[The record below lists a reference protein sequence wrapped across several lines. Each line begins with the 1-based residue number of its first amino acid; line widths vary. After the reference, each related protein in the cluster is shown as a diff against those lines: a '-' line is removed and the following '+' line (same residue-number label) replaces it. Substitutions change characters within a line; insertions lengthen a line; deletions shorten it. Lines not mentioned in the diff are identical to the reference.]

1 ATCTSSLQ
9 CPFNRFVAD
18 LLDTSNSFGFYVFD
32 TLRLAAG
39 VFAASDSITATAG
52 LRFDGV
58 RHSVVDASPEQ
69 PGRATGRASFSGW
82 VPTAGLSYD
91 LSEQYGLFVAYKEGL
106 RTPAFLEL
114 TCSDANSPCVGLQA
128 GVAPDPTFTA
138 LRPVRARSYEVGVHA
153 SPRKWLEVNAAVF
166 RTDLINDI
174 YSVSP
179 TSNAVY
185 FKNVGNTRRQGIE
198 LSIATRFRR
207 WDVLVNYA
215 YTRATFESAFSI

>member
-1 ATCTSSLQ
+1 
-9 CPFNRFVAD
+9 
-18 LLDTSNSFGFYVFD
+18 
-32 TLRLAAG
+32 
-39 VFAASDSITATAG
+39 
-52 LRFDGV
+52 
-58 RHSVVDASPEQ
+58 
-69 PGRATGRASFSGW
+69 
-82 VPTAGLSYD
+82 
-91 LSEQYGLFVAYKEGL
+91 
-106 RTPAFLEL
+106 
-114 TCSDANSPCVGLQA
+114 
-128 GVAPDPTFTA
+128 TA

-215 YTRATFESAFSI
+215 YTRATFESAFSIATPRTPDEDEEVSVGNQLPLIPNHRLNAGIRFSPFEWATISLSGAYVSPQFFRGDEENMQPKLAAYFLLGAGLELRWKAISGFVHLRNLLNTKYETFGTYANSGTAIEPFLTPGAPLRVVAGVALRM